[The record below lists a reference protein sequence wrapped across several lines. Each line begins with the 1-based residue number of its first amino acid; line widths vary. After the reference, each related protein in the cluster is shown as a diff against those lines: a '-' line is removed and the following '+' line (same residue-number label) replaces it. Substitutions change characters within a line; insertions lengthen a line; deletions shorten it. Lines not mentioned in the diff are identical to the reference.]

1 MKIYKFAGHNWKS
14 DTARPFWLYK
24 AFPSAY
30 HADRYAM
37 RITFQKPGSPYHIIF
52 CAGEEQ

>member
-1 MKIYKFAGHNWKS
+1 MRIYIPAAHRAALMLFRRGS
-14 DTARPFWLYK
+14 D
-24 AFPSAY
+24 AY

-52 CAGEEQ
+52 CAGEER